1 MDEFTPQ
8 MIPVDLSRGRYAHDG
23 LEPDD
28 YGLLLELPGGKPSQ
42 RFSLSEICRNP
53 FEALR
58 GILGGPAFDVLVAA
72 HGFRIPVGEFETWVG
87 EGDLSLYYFL
97 RDSDLQ
103 GSREL
108 VVVAFGEFQPARYK
122 VYIEGIWLVSN
133 LPHAK

>member
-8 MIPVDLSRGRYAHDG
+8 MIPLDLSRGRYAHDG

-28 YGLLLELPGGKPSQ
+28 YSLLLELPGGKPSQ

-58 GILGGPAFDVLVAA
+58 GILGGPPFDLLVTA
-72 HGFRIPVGEFETWVG
+72 HGFRIPVGEFQTWVG
-87 EGDLSLYYFL
+87 ESGLSLYYFM
-97 RDSDLQ
+97 RDADVP
-103 GSREL
+103 GKHEL
-108 VVVAFGEFQPARYK
+108 VVVAFGEFQPSRYMA
-122 VYIEGIWLVSN
+122 YIEGIWLVSN